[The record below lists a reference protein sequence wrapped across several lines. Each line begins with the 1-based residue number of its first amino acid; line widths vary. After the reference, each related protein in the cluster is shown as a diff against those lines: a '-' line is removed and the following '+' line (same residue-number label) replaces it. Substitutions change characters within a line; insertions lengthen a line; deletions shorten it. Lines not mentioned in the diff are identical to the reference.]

1 MRNSLLVTADV
12 NSVVLVDN
20 LMGDQRL
27 SIGKLGVLLS
37 VLGTDICAS
46 EVPANLEAF
55 IKTTIGNGKAFYE
68 FDASDVIKNQL
79 CITYNDGNNTVF
91 IIGITDIVM
100 GLTGPTEVPQ
110 GKVRTFAV
118 RLKNAPGTGLVSPNV
133 ILVRLE
139 TAGLKKLIRFYY
151 LPTSNT

>member
-20 LMGDQRL
+20 LMGDQKL

-46 EVPANLEAF
+46 EVPANLDDF
-55 IKTTIGNGKAFYE
+55 IKTTIGTKKAFYE
-68 FDASDVIKNQL
+68 FDTSDVLKNQL

-91 IIGITDIVM
+91 IIGITDIVASFS
-100 GLTGPTEVPQ
+100 GPTEVPQ
-110 GKVRTFAV
+110 SKVKTFSV
-118 RLKNAPGTGLVSPNV
+118 KLKNNPSSGLSSPNV
-133 ILVRLE
+133 VLVRLE
-139 TAGLKKLIRFYY
+139 SSGLKKMIRFYY
-151 LPTSNT
+151 LPSA

>member
-46 EVPANLEAF
+46 EVPSSLEAF

-68 FDASDVIKNQL
+68 FDASDVLKNQL

-91 IIGITDIVM
+91 IIGITDIGV
-100 GLTGPTEVPQ
+100 GFAGPIEVPQ
-110 GKVRTFAV
+110 NKVKTFAV
-118 RLKNAPGTGLVSPNV
+118 KLKGNSNTGLTSPNV

-139 TAGLKKLIRFYY
+139 TSGLKKLIKFYH
-151 LPTSNT
+151 LPSA